1 VPAADVDDLEGA
13 VLDHELGQLVMRN
26 PNRPQ
31 PLQLGTL
38 VTTDDVALA
47 VKGVVDEQVNP
58 ALAAH
63 GGYVTFMGHDGEGKV
78 FLTMGGGC
86 HGCAMSRMTMLEGVQ
101 TMIIEAVPT
110 ITKVVDATDHSTG
123 ENPYYS

>member
-1 VPAADVDDLEGA
+1 
-13 VLDHELGQLVMRN
+13 
-26 PNRPQ
+26 
-31 PLQLGTL
+31 
-38 VTTDDVALA
+38 VALA

>member
-1 VPAADVDDLEGA
+1 
-13 VLDHELGQLVMRN
+13 M
-26 PNRPQ
+26 
-31 PLQLGTL
+31 
-38 VTTDDVALA
+38 
-47 VKGVVDEQVNP
+47 VDEQVNP

-63 GGYVTFMGHDGEGKV
+63 GGYVTFMGHDGEGKA